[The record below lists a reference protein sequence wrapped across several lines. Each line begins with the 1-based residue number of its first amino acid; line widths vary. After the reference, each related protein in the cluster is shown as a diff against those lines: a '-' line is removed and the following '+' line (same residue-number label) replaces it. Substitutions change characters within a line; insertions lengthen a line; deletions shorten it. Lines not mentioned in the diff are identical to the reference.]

1 MDHLPKEF
9 LSLEVSTQTKIISL
23 GLTSWHLIQDE
34 VDSQKDLD
42 QRTLI
47 EIWKEKG
54 RKEVRNEKDK
64 EHQRIIK
71 DVQSERDDILHEK
84 NTLERKLVKLEKE
97 TEEKLRKEFERDKEH
112 ILREARLALKE
123 EMGSIKD
130 ENVKLKAS
138 QDFKAAFEFAQEQ
151 YQIQITETQKLRDQ
165 IQELTRVR
173 SSFHL
178 GKEGEGEIE
187 NFLKQASDFD
197 YVNVNTEADK
207 ADFRLTNKEKKVI
220 ILDSKKFTNAVGK
233 KDRDKLVENTDK
245 DATVC
250 AGMMVSLTSKI
261 AARQHCEIEFTP
273 NSKPILYLCLM
284 GMTQEAKFHCLDISL
299 RLLLRIVNSQNE
311 KERGELVEK
320 IHAASLLLTE
330 LGKKMENQKKSAVDL
345 LESLKIGLVDI
356 KRISDLL
363 NI

>member
-1 MDHLPKEF
+1 
-9 LSLEVSTQTKIISL
+9 V
-23 GLTSWHLIQDE
+23 
-34 VDSQKDLD
+34 
-42 QRTLI
+42 
-47 EIWKEKG
+47 
-54 RKEVRNEKDK
+54 
-64 EHQRIIK
+64 
-71 DVQSERDDILHEK
+71 
-84 NTLERKLVKLEKE
+84 
-97 TEEKLRKEFERDKEH
+97 
-112 ILREARLALKE
+112 REARLALKE
-123 EMGSIKD
+123 EIGSIKD

-151 YQIQITETQKLRDQ
+151 YQIQIMETQKLKDQ

-197 YVNVNTEADK
+197 YINVNTEADK
-207 ADFRLTNKEKKVI
+207 ADFRLTNKDKKVV

-233 KDRDKLVENTDK
+233 KDRDKLVDNTDK

-299 RLLLRIVNSQNE
+299 RLLLRLVNSQNE

-320 IHAASLLLTE
+320 IQAASTLLTE

-363 NI
+363 IL